1 MRGRS
6 TLLSVFPVCIVRP
19 CALNFENPQSL
30 WISITFKSLRLHHAM
45 ADWEYMLMWLDCII
59 RILVKFLWPQLIKE
73 LGLLKYIFWKESVVV
88 LSYWLRRQL
97 LGVFL
102 KKLVDFT
109 VKFLSRKR
117 LMEWWDTK
125 KVSLTLKQVDV
136 IKLRV
141 SLSPCICIIHI
152 LCISQNYWSSTV
164 MRYLS
169 CISMFTYLI

>member
-1 MRGRS
+1 MC
-6 TLLSVFPVCIVRP
+6 FQ
-19 CALNFENPQSL
+19 F
-30 WISITFKSLRLHHAM
+30 WKSPEFVKINHLTSCHGWLRIYAIC
-45 ADWEYMLMWLDCII
+45 LDCII
-59 RILVKFLWPQLIKE
+59 RIFGIFLWPQLIK
-73 LGLLKYIFWKESVVV
+73 GVGVLKNIFRKESVVV

-109 VKFLSRKR
+109 MKFLSRQR
-117 LMEWWDTK
+117 LTEWWDTK
-125 KVSLTLKQVDV
+125 KVSLTFKQVDV
-136 IKLRV
+136 NKLRV
-141 SLSPCICIIHI
+141 SLSPCICIINI